1 MLSKITMNTERYGRL
16 YVISIIISSLQVAAP
31 LAASIDVVWLAP
43 QSESQKYVRV
53 EGDIEI
59 GDWSHFM
66 KLMKLHPDIAGVAV
80 SSEGGSLDDGLA
92 IAKQIF
98 DRKLDTVLLDFCHS
112 ACAVMFL
119 AGHTKYVVRNYR
131 LTVHTAFKQI
141 ADWTV
146 RDHVANGTV
155 TWFLGHMGYP
165 LGLAKLWVAPGEQEA
180 APITWAMSDKW
191 QLDFTAMQEPMPE
204 PIVVSDDA
212 NPQ

>member
-1 MLSKITMNTERYGRL
+1 MWSTAVMNTDVAVRICLIGL
-16 YVISIIISSLQVAAP
+16 LACCLQVTAA
-31 LAASIDVVWLAP
+31 LSSSIDVVWIAP
-43 QSESQKYVRV
+43 QSLPQKYLRI

-59 GDWSHFM
+59 GDWSNFM
-66 KLMKLHPDIAGVAV
+66 KLMKQHPDVAGVAV
-80 SSEGGSLDDGLA
+80 SSDGGSLDDGLA

-98 DRKLDTVLLDFCHS
+98 DRELDTVLLDFCHS

-119 AGHTKYVVRNYR
+119 AGHTKYVARNYR
-131 LTVHTAFKQI
+131 LSVHTAFKQI

-165 LGLAKLWVAPGEQEA
+165 LALAKLWVAPGEQEA
-180 APITWAMSDKW
+180 ASITWAMSDKW
-191 QLDFTAMQEPMPE
+191 QLGFTAVQEPFE
-204 PIVVSDDA
+204 DPIVAGSDV